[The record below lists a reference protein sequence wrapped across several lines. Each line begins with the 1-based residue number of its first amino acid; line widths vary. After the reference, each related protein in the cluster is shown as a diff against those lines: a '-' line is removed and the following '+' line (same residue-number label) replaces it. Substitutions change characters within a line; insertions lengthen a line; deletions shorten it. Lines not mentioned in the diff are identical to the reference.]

1 MMLMNIALKVECFAM
16 KRIHEE
22 DLWVDRGRRPRTGVA
37 RARKTDRIQ
46 TGLLILLAAGL
57 LMVALFIAIAL
68 VSQRLPEAEA
78 INTAPI
84 PSDQDV
90 PLSGDDSVQEM
101 PDLTIALNRIEWV
114 SAFEALAENFAAE
127 RNVQVEVLL
136 ISGYEDYQSFLES
149 LAAADQFPDL
159 FLVNGPDE
167 AADWSHRLAD
177 LSAEPWAQKTMFGLQ
192 DEKKHVI
199 GFPVDLAAKGLIY
212 NKSLLD

>member
-1 MMLMNIALKVECFAM
+1 MMLLNIALKVECFAM

-57 LMVALFIAIAL
+57 MMVALFIAIAL
-68 VSQRLPEAEA
+68 ISQRLPEAEA
-78 INTAPI
+78 INTAPM

-90 PLSGDDSVQEM
+90 PFSGDDSVQEM

-127 RNVQVEVLL
+127 RNV
-136 ISGYEDYQSFLES
+136 D
-149 LAAADQFPDL
+149 
-159 FLVNGPDE
+159 
-167 AADWSHRLAD
+167 R
-177 LSAEPWAQKTMFGLQ
+177 
-192 DEKKHVI
+192 
-199 GFPVDLAAKGLIY
+199 
-212 NKSLLD
+212 KSVV